1 VLYAKCS
8 GLDCFRWVSLPVPFR
23 TCYVANSETG
33 EAFVKIKDHS
43 HEIGVTILNLEHPDG
58 VITLSGENNAVTC
71 DYRMNYPVDT

>member
-1 VLYAKCS
+1 MRNVVAS
-8 GLDCFRWVSLPVPFR
+8 AVSDGFHCLSHFR

-71 DYRMNYPVDT
+71 DHRMKDPV

>member
-1 VLYAKCS
+1 
-8 GLDCFRWVSLPVPFR
+8 
-23 TCYVANSETG
+23 VANSETG

-71 DYRMNYPVDT
+71 DHRMNYPVDS